1 MKVPARIWMPRVG
14 IVVIAAL
21 LVEAISIV
29 QYERVRNLM
38 EQEMRV
44 RSKVILGAVA
54 DRIETMVEYG
64 GEMDV
69 SQLSDSLNHKQ
80 HFPSSFAIVLSQ
92 DGELIVP
99 PPESRASA
107 AQVSAAA
114 DMLRVG
120 RTLSPDGEV
129 GVLSARMDKPPYWQ
143 IGQVYIMDEVRA
155 PLHSLR
161 RQQVFMSLLVM
172 LILFFMIQRF
182 YSSDKKLREATEEQA
197 RIGSE
202 LAVAQ
207 RIQHEMLPKSFTQD
221 VFGMLEPAR
230 EVGGDLFDFFRR
242 DGKLFFC
249 IGDAS
254 GKGIPSSLLMSAA
267 HSLFR
272 MVSQKEESPARILRE
287 LNRQMCR
294 GNDSNMFAT
303 FFVGCLDLYSG
314 RLHFGNAGH
323 DKPFLVGDA
332 VSLLP
337 VKSNLPLGV
346 FPDTEFVEETMDLSA
361 GDTLFL
367 YTDGLTE
374 ARNPGRE
381 AFGRS
386 RLKEALESVRGK
398 NPDEMVSALG
408 DAVRTF
414 AGNAPQSDD
423 LTMLAVRFSP
433 GNQIREHLTLVN
445 DNAEVPRLGVF
456 VKDLC
461 AGLELDRKTTA
472 GLRLALEEMV
482 VNVMNYAYPSG
493 EKGDI
498 LVFADSDRSEVR
510 FTIVDS
516 GVPFDPTS
524 MMSVDTTLDAGS
536 RPIGGLG
543 IHITRGIMDSV
554 SYIRK
559 QGKNVL
565 TLTKSII

>member
-1 MKVPARIWMPRVG
+1 MKVPARIWVPRVG

-29 QYERVRNLM
+29 QYVRVRDLM
-38 EQEMRV
+38 EHEMRV
-44 RSKVILGAVA
+44 RSKVILGTVA

-64 GEMDV
+64 GDLDV
-69 SQLSDSLNHKQ
+69 SQLSDSLNYRQ
-80 HFPSSFAIVLSQ
+80 HFPSSYAFVLSQ

-143 IGQVYIMDEVRA
+143 IGQVYVMDEVRA
-155 PLHSLR
+155 PLRSLR

-172 LILFFMIQRF
+172 LILFFIIQRF
-182 YSSDKKLREATEEQA
+182 YRSEKKLREATEQQA
-197 RIGSE
+197 RISSE

-221 VFGMLEPAR
+221 VFGTLEPAR
-230 EVGGDLFDFFRR
+230 EVGGDLFDFHRR

-249 IGDAS
+249 IGDSS
-254 GKGIPSSLLMSAA
+254 GKGVPSALLMSVV
-267 HSLFR
+267 HSMFR
-272 MVSQKEESPARILRE
+272 TISQKEESPSRILE
-287 LNRQMCR
+287 DLNRHMCR

-314 RLHFGNAGH
+314 QLRFGNAGH
-323 DKPFLVGDA
+323 DKPFLVGRDVA
-332 VSLLP
+332 LLP

-346 FPDTEFVEETMDLSA
+346 FPDTEFVEETLDMSE

-374 ARNPGRE
+374 AKNPARE
-381 AFGRS
+381 AFGRA
-386 RLKEALESVRGK
+386 RVKEVLEGVRTLG
-398 NPDEMVSALG
+398 PEAMVSALG
-408 DAVRTF
+408 DAARNF
-414 AGNAPQSDD
+414 AGAAPQSDD
-423 LTMLAVRFSP
+423 MAMLAVRFSP
-433 GNQIREHLTLVN
+433 HDLLRQRLQLVN
-445 DNAEVPRLGVF
+445 DKADVSRLSVF
-456 VKDLC
+456 VKDFC
-461 AGLELDRKTTA
+461 ASLELDRKTAA
-472 GLRLALEEMV
+472 GVRLALEEMV
-482 VNVMNYAYPSG
+482 VNVMNYAYPAG

-498 LVFADSDRSEVR
+498 LVLADSDRTEVR
-510 FTIVDS
+510 FTIEDS
-516 GVPFDPTS
+516 GVPFDPTA
-524 MMSVDTTLDAGS
+524 MMSVDTTLDANS

-543 IHITRGIMDSV
+543 IHLTREIMDSV
-554 SYIRK
+554 SYNRK

-565 TLTKSII
+565 TLTKSIS

>member
-64 GEMDV
+64 GEMDITR
-69 SQLSDSLNHKQ
+69 LSDSLNHKQ
-80 HFPSSFAIVLSQ
+80 HFPSSFAFVLSQ

-172 LILFFMIQRF
+172 LILFFIIQRF

-230 EVGGDLFDFFRR
+230 EVGGDLFDFHRR

-249 IGDAS
+249 IGDSS
-254 GKGIPSSLLMSAA
+254 GKGVPSALLMSVV

-272 MVSQKEESPARILRE
+272 TISLKEESPSRILEE
-287 LNRQMCR
+287 LNSHICR

-314 RLHFGNAGH
+314 QLRFGNAGH
-323 DKPFLVGDA
+323 DKPFLVGKE

-346 FPDTEFVEETMDLSA
+346 FPDTEFAEETLDLSA

-374 ARNPGRE
+374 AKNPARE
-381 AFGRS
+381 AFGRA
-386 RLKEALESVRGK
+386 RVKEVLEGVRSLS
-398 NPDEMVSALG
+398 PEVMVSSLG
-408 DAVRTF
+408 KAAHKF
-414 AGNAPQSDD
+414 AGSAPQSDD
-423 LTMLAVRFSP
+423 MAMLAIRFSP
-433 GNQIREHLTLVN
+433 GKLLRQQLHLVN
-445 DNAEVPRLGVF
+445 DKADIARLSGF
-456 VKDLC
+456 VKDFSAALD
-461 AGLELDRKTTA
+461 LDRKMA
-472 GLRLALEEMV
+472 SGVRLALEEMV
-482 VNVMNYAYPSG
+482 VNVMNYAYPAG

-498 LVFADSDRSEVR
+498 CVLADSDRTEVR
-510 FTIVDS
+510 FTVEDS

-524 MMSVDTTLDAGS
+524 MMSADTTLDAHS

-543 IHITRGIMDSV
+543 IHLTRRIMDSV
-554 SYIRK
+554 SYCRK